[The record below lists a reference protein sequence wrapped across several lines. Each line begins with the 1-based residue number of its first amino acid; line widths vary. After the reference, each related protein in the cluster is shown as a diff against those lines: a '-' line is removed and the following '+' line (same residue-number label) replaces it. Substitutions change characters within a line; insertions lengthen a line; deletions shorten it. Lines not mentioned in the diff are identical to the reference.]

1 MSKTIGHILRR
12 YGWLLFFVAAAVL
25 IGVSVRRGQGP
36 DYTDTVSNSL
46 SSVLSRRLSVL
57 DTYMD
62 KAAAHG
68 REPWLDL
75 EGMPDDMVI
84 YQYAGDTLRSW
95 YHQFSIDNDDIG
107 RRMVIQRLPNLRY
120 NFVSP
125 LTQVDTSVRYLN
137 IGPKWYLTYSRT
149 DGDGCT
155 FIGGLEVKNSMD
167 GTTVNGVNPR
177 LHVPDPFSLHPV
189 SSTGGAVVSVHGRPL
204 MRVIREGAKSDPRLP
219 SALSLWTAVFLMMAG
234 AFVFLNMHK
243 SGRNMLLTLGG
254 MTLLLGTFYLL
265 GRNLQSASEMF
276 SPSVYADGSVMYS
289 LGAVLIINLYIVVFI
304 CCFYTVR
311 SRLLRIVCA
320 HPVRFRA
327 AGAVLL
333 LLLAALPVYVY
344 LSFRSIIVNSNITLE
359 LYKIHMLSRFTAYV
373 YLSYISLLLMLPLL
387 LQMLRPMFRRW
398 PGWHYNVFSRTFR
411 TIFSIACA
419 VFLVSVTSL
428 LGFRRESR
436 RVEIWANRL
445 AIDRDL
451 AFEIQLRGAEN
462 AIAND
467 PLIATL
473 VSGRMDY
480 RIILNRITET
490 YFARIAQEYDL
501 SLYIFHG
508 SEADRAVLDYFN
520 ERILRGTPISDN
532 SRFLYSRTSNG
543 RPQYTGVFTYYSPVD
558 GVTRLLLGV
567 ESKAEKE
574 GRGYTALLDNSAAGP
589 LVLPYR
595 YSYAKYIDD
604 KLVSYRGDYA
614 YPTVLTGGL
623 RSADEAGDDYVIL
636 SRYVHFLDR
645 ISEDEVIVI
654 SRKNDDFT
662 QYLVAG
668 FLVGLFAFFCLCLLA
683 LGNRRK
689 GAFEKNYYKTRIN
702 TVLFLS
708 LIATL
713 LVMTVISVL
722 FVYRRNEANLM
733 NLMTTK
739 IGTIQA
745 LVQTESR
752 FFRSIEGF
760 DNQETAGRLN
770 DIGEYTKSDITL
782 YTIAGKEYLSTAQE
796 VFDRMLTGSR
806 VDHDAYRS
814 IIHQN
819 RRYYI
824 HRERAGRRSFY
835 MMYAPVFND
844 AGSLLAIL
852 AAPFTDSELEFRT
865 EAVFHSIFIVTA
877 FLILLI
883 LARWVT
889 TRQVDKMFRPLVDMG
904 RKMASA
910 RTGGLEYIIYD
921 REDEIASLVRAYNLM
936 VHDLSESSKQAAQ
949 VERDKAWSEMARQV
963 AHEIKNPLTPIK
975 LQIQRLIR
983 LKGRGDASWIG
994 KFDEIAPVILDSI
1007 DGLTDTANEFSTF
1020 AKLYSED
1027 PVVIDLD
1034 RLISDEVA
1042 LFDRKENIEF
1052 QYIGLQ
1058 GARVEGPK
1066 PQLTRVFVNLLT
1078 NAVQAVENQQR
1089 EEAEKGCQKPGK
1101 INVSLRN
1108 SSVREDCYDIVVEDN
1123 GPGVKDEN
1131 RARLFTPK
1139 FTTKDS
1145 GTGLGLAICK
1155 NILERCGGEIFYS
1168 SSFTLGGASFT
1179 VRFPKY
1185 EPEKTA

>member
-1 MSKTIGHILRR
+1 MSKKIGHILYRH
-12 YGWLLFFVAAAVL
+12 GWLLFFIAAAVL
-25 IGVSVRRGQGP
+25 VGVSLRRGRGV
-36 DYTDTVSNSL
+36 DVTDTVARSL
-46 SSVLSRRLSVL
+46 SSSLSRRMALL

-62 KAAAHG
+62 KAAAQKHD
-68 REPWLDL
+68 PWLDL
-75 EGMPDDMVI
+75 EGMPEDMVI
-84 YQYAGDTLRSW
+84 YQYAGDSLRSW

-107 RRMVIQRLPNLRY
+107 RRMVIQRFPNLRY

-125 LTQVDTSVRYLN
+125 LTQVDTAVGYLN

-149 DGDGCT
+149 DADGCT
-155 FIGGLEVKNSMD
+155 LIGGLEVKNSMD

-177 LHVPDPFSLHPV
+177 LRLPDYFSLHPV
-189 SSTGGAVVSVHGRPL
+189 SWTGGAPVFVRGRPL
-204 MRVIREGAKSDPRLP
+204 IRVVRESAKSDPLLP
-219 SALSLWTAVFLMMAG
+219 SALSLWAAVFLLVTG
-234 AFVFLNMHK
+234 AFLFLNTHK
-243 SGRNMLLTLGG
+243 SGRNMLVALAGL
-254 MTLLLGTFYLL
+254 TLLLGTFYLL
-265 GRNLQSASEMF
+265 GRNLQSVSELF
-276 SPSVYADGSVMYS
+276 SPGVYADGPVRYS
-289 LGAVLIINLYIVVFI
+289 LGAVLIVNLYIVVFI

-311 SRLLRIVCA
+311 SRLLRFVCTRPA
-320 HPVRFRA
+320 RFRA
-327 AGAVLL
+327 AALL
-333 LLLAALPVYVY
+333 LILLLVCLPVYVY

-373 YLSYISLLLMLPLL
+373 YLSYISLLLMVPLL
-387 LQMLRPMFRRW
+387 LQMLRPMLRRW
-398 PGWHYNVFSRTFR
+398 TGLRYNVFSRTFR
-411 TIFSIACA
+411 NIFAILCA
-419 VFLVSVTSL
+419 VFLVIVTSL

-451 AFEIQLRGAEN
+451 AFEVQLRSAEN

-467 PLIATL
+467 PLISTL
-473 VSGRMDY
+473 VSGTMDY

-490 YFARIAQEYDL
+490 YLARIIQEYEL
-501 SLYIFHG
+501 TLFIFRG
-508 SEADRAVLDYFN
+508 NEADEAVLDYFN
-520 ERILRGTPISDN
+520 QRIMRGTPISDN

-543 RPQYTGVFTYYSPVD
+543 RPQYTGVFTYYSPSN
-558 GVTRLLLGV
+558 GVTRLLLGM

-589 LVLPYR
+589 VVLPYR

-604 KLVSYRGDYA
+604 KLVSYRGDFA

-623 RSADEAGDDYVIL
+623 QSADAAGVDYVIL
-636 SRYVHFLDR
+636 NGYVHFLDR
-645 ISEDEVIVI
+645 ISEDEFIVI
-654 SRKNDDFT
+654 SRKNEDFT
-662 QYLVAG
+662 QYMVAG
-668 FLVGLFAFFCLCLLA
+668 FVVALFAFFCMSVLA

-689 GAFEKNYYKTRIN
+689 GIFEKNYYKTRIN

-722 FVYRRNEANLM
+722 FVYRRNEANLQ

-752 FFRSIEGF
+752 FFRSIDGF
-760 DNQETAGRLN
+760 DNQESAGRLN

-782 YTIAGKEYLSTAQE
+782 YTISGKEYLSTSQE
-796 VFDRMLTGSR
+796 VFDRMLVGTR
-806 VDHDAYRS
+806 VHEDAYRN
-814 IIHQN
+814 IIHLN

-824 HRERAGRRSFY
+824 QRERLGRRSFY

-844 AGSLLAIL
+844 AGTMLAIL
-852 AAPFTDSELEFRT
+852 AAPYTDSELEFRT
-865 EAVFHSIFIVTA
+865 EAVFHSVFIITA

-889 TRQVDKMFRPLVDMG
+889 ARQVDKMFRPLVDMG

-921 REDEIASLVRAYNLM
+921 REDEIATLVRAYNLM

-983 LKGRGDASWIG
+983 LKGRGDASWIE

-1034 RLISDEVA
+1034 RLLSDEVA

-1058 GARVEGPK
+1058 GARVKGPK

-1089 EEAEKGCQKPGK
+1089 EETEGGHLPKPGK
-1101 INVSLRN
+1101 IYVSLRH
-1108 SSVREDCYDIVVEDN
+1108 STVREDCFDIVVEDN

-1155 NILERCGGEIFYS
+1155 NILERCGGEIFYN
-1168 SSFTLGGASFT
+1168 SSFSLGGASFT
-1179 VRFPKY
+1179 VRFPKFD
-1185 EPEKTA
+1185 EAAI